1 MEYNKVIGYSGLD
14 TSHLPRRKESRFRR
28 VSQNSKNETPNEKK
42 KKEFPNSLHFH
53 SEKIPETNFMVK
65 FE

>member
-42 KKEFPNSLHFH
+42 KKSFRTLHFH
-53 SEKIPETNFMVK
+53 SEQIPETNFMVK